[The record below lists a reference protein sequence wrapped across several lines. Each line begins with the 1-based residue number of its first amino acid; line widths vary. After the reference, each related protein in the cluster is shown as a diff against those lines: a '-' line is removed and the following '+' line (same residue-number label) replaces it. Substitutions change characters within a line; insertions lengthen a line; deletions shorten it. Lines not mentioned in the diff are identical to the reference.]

1 MALDLDA
8 VRACLE
14 GAIPGVLATCGS
26 DGLPNVSYVSE
37 VEYIDARHLALS
49 FQFFNK
55 TRRNVLANPAIELLV
70 VHPEHGGMARLSG
83 RYLRTESEGPLF
95 ERMKAKLAGIASHT
109 GMEGVF
115 VLRGADVYA
124 IDSIEWVGA
133 AALSSADAGL
143 KRLPALR
150 RSTQRLAGCNELDG
164 LVEALLDSVVQDFGI
179 DHAMLL
185 LLDAGGQRLVTVA
198 SRGYAQGG
206 AGAEIPLGAGVV
218 GVAAQTGTPIRIHH
232 ATMEYSYS
240 RTLRATQAAG
250 GLEQEIPL
258 PGLAHPGSQLALPLQ
273 AGAQV
278 LGVLLVESPEER
290 RFSWDDE
297 DALMSLAA
305 QAAGLLRGMLA
316 CAEVPEEPAPSL
328 PSAACP
334 ATDAA
339 PLRVRY
345 YEVDGS
351 VFLDDQYLIKGVA
364 GALLW
369 KLLREHQAS
378 GRCDFTNRELRLA
391 NDLGLPGAGDNLEAR
406 LLLLTRRLVERE
418 ACLRL
423 HRSGRGRFR
432 LCLDRGLQLQVI
444 AR

>member
-1 MALDLDA
+1 MMLDLDA
-8 VRACLE
+8 IRACLE

-37 VEYIDARHLALS
+37 VEYVDARHLALS

-55 TRRNVLANPAIELLV
+55 TRRNVLANPAMELLV
-70 VHPEHGGMARLSG
+70 VHPEHGGMYRLTG

-124 IDSIEWVGA
+124 IDTIEAVGA
-133 AALSSADAGL
+133 AGAPVLEAGPN
-143 KRLPALR
+143 RLAALR
-150 RSTQRLAGCNELDG
+150 RSAQRLAGCGDLEA
-164 LVEALLDSVVQDFGI
+164 LVEVLLDSVVQDFGI
-179 DHAMLL
+179 AHAMLL
-185 LLDAGGQRLVTVA
+185 LLDTAGKRLVTIA

-206 AGAEIPLGAGVV
+206 AGAETPLGAGVV
-218 GVAAQTGTPIRIHH
+218 GVAAQAGTPIRIHH
-232 ATMEYSYS
+232 ATLEYSYA
-240 RTLRATQAAG
+240 RTLRAAQAAS

-278 LGVLLVESPEER
+278 LGVLFVESPEER

-305 QAAGLLRGMLA
+305 QAAGLLRGLLA
-316 CAEVPEEPAPSL
+316 CAELPEEPAPAL
-328 PSAACP
+328 SATDCP
-334 ATDAA
+334 AADAA

-345 YEVDGS
+345 YEADGS

-378 GRCDFTNRELRLA
+378 GRCDFTIRELRLA
-391 NDLGLPGAGDNLEAR
+391 SDLGLPGAGDNLDTR

-423 HRSGRGRFR
+423 QRSGRGRFR
-432 LCLDRGLQLQVI
+432 LCLSRGLQLQAVP
-444 AR
+444 R